1 MGQDAWNLQYGQM
14 HPAKYRKGNEV
25 DMHPDEGYGGP
36 KMIPGYAGAYKNW
49 KGKVAKEKSLKSNGN
64 PRTYGSQFPRK
75 AQKKAEEN
83 GEMLRSKTMR
93 RK

>member
-49 KGKVAKEKSLKSNGN
+49 KGKV
-64 PRTYGSQFPRK
+64 
-75 AQKKAEEN
+75 
-83 GEMLRSKTMR
+83 
-93 RK
+93 